1 MTRVVIAIIL
11 CVLAHPALGQQSR
24 SFYDSRGSFAGSS
37 VTHGRQTDYFDR
49 RGSFAGSSFGQGTPS
64 NPQGT
69 RK

>member
-11 CVLAHPALGQQSR
+11 CVLAHPALGQQR
-24 SFYDSRGSFAGSS
+24 SFYDSRGRFAGSS
-37 VTHGRQTDYFDR
+37 VTHGRQTDYFNSK
-49 RGSFAGSSFGQGTPS
+49 GSYAGSSFGQGTPS

>member
-1 MTRVVIAIIL
+1 MMVIAA
-11 CVLAHPALGQQSR
+11 LAMSIGMAQAQSR

-37 VTHGRQTDYFDR
+37 VTHGRQTDYFNSK
-49 RGSFAGSSFGQGTPS
+49 GSYAGSSFGQGTPS